1 MNLKL
6 TSGKILSLSN
16 VLHVPDMNYN
26 LVSVSI
32 LSKAGIKTNFDLDKV
47 LLSKCGGFVGKGFYS
62 NGLFVLDV
70 SKVMNDKCLI
80 CVEAKS
86 TKKSCK
92 PIEFREIE
100 LLGLIHSH
108 IGDFHCKF

>member
-1 MNLKL
+1 M
-6 TSGKILSLSN
+6 
-16 VLHVPDMNYN
+16 
-26 LVSVSI
+26 SVSI
-32 LSKAGIKTNFDLDKV
+32 LSKAGIKTNFDSDKV
-47 LLSKCGGFVGKGFYS
+47 LLSKWGGFVGKGFYS

-92 PIEFREIE
+92 PRVSWNRTFRFNSFSYRW
-100 LLGLIHSH
+100 LSL
-108 IGDFHCKF
+108 